1 LSNIYINPYFT
12 TSYLRRN
19 TIIISVIVL
28 LFSINIFGQ
37 ENKIDFGVK
46 AGVNY
51 STLFFGNDVPS
62 EFPASFNGKIGFH
75 IGGFMRYKFSEKLM
89 LKPEL
94 LFSTQGA
101 EYLLDT
107 SEIIIDPNNP
117 TFNNNYKADIN
128 EYMLLLPILLDY
140 YFNPKFDVEFGPQF
154 AYVVSNEITD
164 NNDNIELS
172 LGNYDKFEVDLC
184 LGIGYNFSEKY
195 RVGLRYNF
203 GITERN
209 NRKSSVFQLGLQ
221 FRI

>member
-1 LSNIYINPYFT
+1 MKRI
-12 TSYLRRN
+12 
-19 TIIISVIVL
+19 TIILSLTILFFSV
-28 LFSINIFGQ
+28 NTFGQ
-37 ENKIDFGVK
+37 ENKIDVGIK

-101 EYLLDT
+101 EYVLNT
-107 SEIIIDPNNP
+107 SGIIIDPNEP
-117 TFNNNYKADIN
+117 SFNNNYKADIKEN
-128 EYMLLLPILLDY
+128 VLLLPIMLDY

-154 AYVVSNEITD
+154 AYVVSHKITD
-164 NNDNIELS
+164 NNDNIES
-172 LGNYDKFEVDLC
+172 WVGSYDKFEVDLS
-184 LGIGYNFSEKY
+184 LGIGYSFAKKY
-195 RVGLRYNF
+195 RIGLRYNF

-221 FRI
+221 FKI